1 MVLSVKPQVDPALRA
16 QSAAHLQSL
25 CAWAAEA
32 MHQPLSEAIRHRA
45 ALVLMD
51 DLGAAVAASS
61 EPEVIAALKIEMRAS
76 PGDEASVFAAGLPR
90 LSRVGAAVA
99 NGMAATWC
107 ELDEGYRLAPCH
119 AGACIWPVLVAEA
132 EATGASIGTLL
143 QALAIAYD
151 ITARFAEA
159 FPFGTM
165 SVHPHAAYAT
175 IGATAGLAL
184 LRRLDPAAFLDALTA
199 ATSMTFAGPYG
210 HAIDGALVRN
220 AWTAA
225 NAFIAF
231 RAIEWA
237 GAGITGIPETAYDVF
252 AVSFGTG
259 CLPEKLV
266 AGLGTD
272 WAIANGYHKVF
283 ACCQYAHSMI
293 EASLELHER
302 LGPDAR
308 HAIAAID
315 VETHPRG
322 LTLTGTDPATVL
334 AAKFSMP
341 HAAAA
346 VARMASG
353 GQAAFSSAARVDPAI
368 AALRHKVVLKPLE
381 TLQPWP
387 NDRAAKVTWTL
398 RDGQQHSASCL
409 NARGGADQ
417 PFDETTLVAKL
428 GDNVGQMLP
437 GMVAP
442 LANLLRSC
450 ADDGRPWRELMAEM
464 GRSR

>member
-16 QSAAHLQSL
+16 QSAAHLQTL
-25 CAWAAEA
+25 CAWAVSA
-32 MHQPLSEAIRHRA
+32 MQQSLPEAIRRRA

-61 EPEVIAALKIEMRAS
+61 EPEVIAAREIEMRSS
-76 PGDEASVFAAGLPR
+76 PGAEASIFAGGLPR
-90 LSRVGAAVA
+90 LSRMGAAVA

-132 EATGASIGTLL
+132 EATGASTGTILK
-143 QALAIAYD
+143 ALAIAYD

-175 IGATAGLAL
+175 IGAVSGLAL
-184 LRRLDPAAFLDALTA
+184 LRGLDADAFLDAVTT

-231 RAIEWA
+231 RSVEWA
-237 GAGITGIPETAYDVF
+237 AAGITGIPETAYDVF
-252 AVSFGTG
+252 AVSFGTA

-266 AGLGTD
+266 SALGQD

-302 LGPDAR
+302 LGSGAR
-308 HAIAAID
+308 HAIAAIE

-353 GQAAFSSAARVDPAI
+353 GQAAFSSAAWVDPSI
-368 AALRHKVVLKPLE
+368 AALRHKVALKPLAS
-381 TLQPWP
+381 LQPWP
-387 NDRAAKVTWTL
+387 NDRAATVTWIMQ
-398 RDGQQHSASCL
+398 DGQRHSASCL

-417 PFDETTLVAKL
+417 PFEDATLVAKL
-428 GDNVGQMLP
+428 QENAGSALP
-437 GMVAP
+437 GMAAP
-442 LANLLRSC
+442 LTRLLTSD
-450 ADDGRPWRELMAEM
+450 AEDARPWRDLVAEM
-464 GRSR
+464 GKS